1 MEKKML
7 LFLIAVS
14 VLIFSCT
21 SGGDRNTAAARA
33 DSTVST
39 GDSSLGGGGDDSFC
53 VFIPKDSAN
62 KMINSYLGSIN
73 YPSNDSDLYS
83 IIIDVTKLNAYLNT
97 TGSTG
102 QKATKIKLMFAH
114 TLDYIN
120 SGGQNRNC
128 GYKSGKLTLVLATYD
143 SAGNYIYM
151 NGNKVLDR
159 TQPCPNFCPVTTG
172 TASAN
177 TLP

>member
-1 MEKKML
+1 MEKKMF
-7 LFLIAVS
+7 LFVIAAS
-14 VLIFSCT
+14 IFIFSCT
-21 SGGDRNTAAARA
+21 SGGNRNNATAPA
-33 DSTVST
+33 DSTVTT
-39 GDSSLGGGGDDSFC
+39 GDSSVGGGGDDSFC

-73 YPSNDSDLYS
+73 YPANDSDLYS
-83 IIIDVTKLNAYLNT
+83 IIIDVAKLNAYLNT
-97 TGSTG
+97 PVGSSG
-102 QKATKIKLMFAH
+102 QRATKIKLMFAH

-128 GYKSGKLTLVLATYD
+128 GYKSGKLTLILATYD

-151 NGNKVLDR
+151 NGNKVLDH
-159 TQPCPNFCPVTTG
+159 TQPCPSYCPSIG
-172 TASAN
+172 SASNN